1 MTRKSRQS
9 FVDEAIGLLVKHF
22 GVDRVGAALAK
33 ASSCAVSASEGQP
46 RRSSGRPDLQRN
58 PTVTSML
65 EQLRQKDEEKY
76 RLLAGF
82 YTQLKDRKVLP
93 ESQDIRHFAQLIGQK
108 EISGKS
114 RKDMV
119 PRLMRFLL
127 EQPTE
132 RLQLDIETAP
142 NVSEQ
147 QRQKGFSVITDKL
160 LGEKREKGE
169 PEKGSGVVSG

>member
-1 MTRKSRQS
+1 MTRKARQS
-9 FVDEAIGLLVKHF
+9 LVDEAVGLLVKHF
-22 GVDRVGAALAK
+22 GADRVRAALPK
-33 ASSCAVSASEGQP
+33 ASNGAVRASEREPNSG
-46 RRSSGRPDLQRN
+46 SSRPDLQAS

-65 EQLRQKDEEKY
+65 EQLRQTDEEKY

-82 YTQLKDRKVLP
+82 YTQLKDRTVLP
-93 ESQDIRHFAQLIGQK
+93 ESQDIRHFAQLIGLK

-119 PRLMRFLL
+119 PKLMRFLL

-132 RLQLDIETAP
+132 RLQVDIETAP

-147 QRQKGFSVITDKL
+147 QRQKGFSVLTDKL
-160 LGEKREKGE
+160 LGEKPKNR
-169 PEKGSGVVSG
+169 SGVVSE

>member
-9 FVDEAIGLLVKHF
+9 LVDDQVGVLVKHF
-22 GVDRVGAALAK
+22 GVTQVRAALAK
-33 ASSCAVSASEGQP
+33 AANGTVTASEGQL
-46 RRSSGRPDLQRN
+46 RSRSSKLNRQAS

-65 EQLRQKDEEKY
+65 EQLRQEDDEEKY

-82 YTQLKDRKVLP
+82 YTQFKDKAVLA
-93 ESQDIRHFAQLIGQK
+93 EAQDIRHFAQLIGLK

-119 PRLMRFLL
+119 PKLMRFLL
-127 EQPTE
+127 EQPIE
-132 RLQLDIETAP
+132 RLQVDIKMAA

-160 LGEKREKGE
+160 LGEKVDKR
-169 PEKGSGVVSG
+169 SGDVTQ